1 VKALLKVGYTCN
13 NNCVF
18 CHSSEHRDHADL
30 TTAEVRR
37 KIDLCAARGF
47 AMVVFSGG
55 EPTARKD
62 LFALAGHAAARG
74 LDIGLVSNGRMLSY
88 GKVLDRLLA
97 CRLRYVYVSL
107 HGDREAHDAMVR
119 AKAHA
124 QSLAGARAA
133 AAAGLHPTVNC
144 VVTHYNLRRLRFVV
158 DQLVGAGPLTVKY
171 SMVEAKGSALD
182 DFDRVVPTVTEAA
195 AAIADAVGYA
205 QSRGLAAAHDGT
217 PFCLL
222 PGLEGLYDDLVTNGF
237 AVMSEAFEDDLFPV
251 DELNRIKPGT
261 VCATCA
267 LAAQCPGLYRN
278 YHERRGEGELRP
290 IPPAKDPAAPGR
302 AASGRRSAG

>member
-18 CHSSEHRDHADL
+18 CHSSEHRDHPDL
-30 TTAEVRR
+30 TTQQVLR
-37 KIDLCAARGF
+37 KIDHCAAAGF
-47 AMVVFSGG
+47 DMVVFSGG

-62 LFALAGHAAARG
+62 LLELAGHVAGLG
-74 LDIGLVSNGRMLSY
+74 LDVGLVSNGRMLSY
-88 GKVLDRLLA
+88 GKLLDRLLEL
-97 CRLRYVYVSL
+97 RLRYVYVSL

-119 AKAHA
+119 AKAYA

-133 AAAGLHPTVNC
+133 AARGLHPTVNC
-144 VVTHYNLRRLRFVV
+144 VVTHYNLRRLRFMV
-158 DQLVGAGPLTVKY
+158 DELMGAGPLRVKY

-182 DFDRVVPTVTEAA
+182 DFDRVVPTVTAAA

-205 QSRGLAAAHDGT
+205 RSRGLEAAHDGT

-251 DELNRIKPGT
+251 DELNRVKPGT
-261 VCATCA
+261 VCDGCA
-267 LAAQCPGLYRN
+267 LAARCPGLYRA

-290 IPPAKDPAAPGR
+290 IAPTAR
-302 AASGRRSAG
+302 QAG